1 MLDAHKIRQD
11 FPILQQKINGKPLV
25 YLDNAATSQKP
36 LAVLRCLDEYY
47 RTYNANIR
55 RGIHTLSEKAT
66 ARYEETRRKVA
77 QFINAPSANGVIFT
91 RNTTESLN
99 LVAYSYARKFLKA
112 GDEILLTEM
121 EHHSNLVPWQIL
133 AQHTGVKLKFIPVTE
148 QGTLDLADIHS
159 LLTEKTKILAFT
171 HMSNVLG
178 TINPVRRLAQMAH
191 EVGAVVVVD
200 GAQGAPHL
208 PVDVQQLDCDF
219 YAFSGHK
226 MLGPTGVGV
235 LWGKVELL
243 DKMDPFLGGGEMI
256 HEVWLDRATYEEVP
270 HKFEAGT
277 PNIAQVIGL
286 GAAIDYLRDL
296 TMPAVAEHERRLT
309 RIAIE
314 KLQQIDNLRI
324 IGSAPERGAAISF
337 LLPDVHAHDLSTVVD
352 SEGVAIRAGHHCAQ
366 PLMRKFDVPATARAS
381 LYIYNLP
388 EEIDILVNAIRKAR
402 KLFGHVS

>member
-1 MLDAHKIRQD
+1 MLDAHKLRQD

-36 LAVLRCLDEYY
+36 HAVLRCLDEYY
-47 RTYNANIR
+47 RGYNANIR

-66 ARYEETRRKVA
+66 AKYEEARDKAA
-77 QFINAPSANGVIFT
+77 QFINAPSRNGVVFT
-91 RNTTESLN
+91 RNTTESIN

-121 EHHSNLVPWQIL
+121 EHHSNLVPWHLVAQQI
-133 AQHTGVKLKFIPVTE
+133 GVKLKFIPVTDH
-148 QGTLDLADIHS
+148 GTLDLSEIHK
-159 LLTEKTKILAFT
+159 LLTARTKILAYT

-178 TINPVRRLAQMAH
+178 TINPVHKLTQMAH
-191 EVGAVVVVD
+191 EVGALVVVD

-208 PVDVQQLDCDF
+208 PVDVQQLGCDF

-226 MLGPTGVGV
+226 MMGPTGVGV

-243 DKMDPFLGGGEMI
+243 DMMDPFLGGGEMI
-256 HEVWLDRATYEEVP
+256 HEVWLDRSTFEEVP

-286 GAAIDYLRDL
+286 GAAVDYLRHL
-296 TMPAVAEHERRLT
+296 TMTAVAEHEVWLT

-314 KLQQIDNLRI
+314 KLQQLDGLQIL
-324 IGSAPERGAAISF
+324 GTAPERGAAISF
-337 LLPDVHAHDLSTVVD
+337 LLPDVHAHDLSTILD

-366 PLMRKFDVPATARAS
+366 PLMRKFDVPSTARAS
-381 LYIYNLP
+381 LYVYNLP
-388 EEIDILVNAIRKAR
+388 EEIDILVNAIKKAR
-402 KLFGHVS
+402 KMFGHVS

>member
-1 MLDAHKIRQD
+1 MLDAKKLRQD

-47 RTYNANIR
+47 RSYNANIR

-66 ARYEETRRKVA
+66 LKYEETRQKVA
-77 QFINAPSANGVIFT
+77 QFINAPSVHGVVFT
-91 RNTTESLN
+91 RNTTESIN

-121 EHHSNLVPWQIL
+121 EHHSNLVPWHLVAQQI
-133 AQHTGVKLKFIPVTE
+133 GVKLKFIPVTE
-148 QGTLDLADIHS
+148 QGSLDLADIHK
-159 LLTEKTKILAFT
+159 LLTERTKILSFT

-178 TINPVRRLAQMAH
+178 TINPVRKLAQMAH
-191 EVGAVVVVD
+191 EAGAVVVVD

-208 PVDVQQLDCDF
+208 PVDVQHLGCDF

-226 MLGPTGVGV
+226 MMGPTGVGV

-243 DKMDPFLGGGEMI
+243 DMMAPFLGGGEMI
-256 HEVWLDRATYEEVP
+256 HEVWLDRSTYEEVP

-277 PNIAQVIGL
+277 PNIAQIIGL
-286 GAAIDYLRDL
+286 GAAVDYLRQL
-296 TMPAVAEHERRLT
+296 TMPAVAEHEVWLT

-314 KLQQIDNLRI
+314 KLQQLEGLQIL
-324 IGSAPERGAAISF
+324 GTAPERGAAISF
-337 LLPDVHAHDLSTVVD
+337 LLPGVHAHDLSTVLD

-366 PLMRKFDVPATARAS
+366 PLMRKLDIPSTARAS
-381 LYIYNLP
+381 LYVYNLP
-388 EEIDILVNAIRKAR
+388 EEIDILVNAIKKAR
-402 KLFGHVS
+402 KMFGHVS

>member
-1 MLDAHKIRQD
+1 MLDAKKLRQD
-11 FPILQQKINGKPLV
+11 FPILQQKVNGKPLV

-47 RTYNANIR
+47 RGYNANIR

-66 ARYEETRRKVA
+66 AKYEEARDKMA
-77 QFINAPSANGVIFT
+77 QFINAPSRNGVVFT

-99 LVAYSYARKFLKA
+99 LVAYSYARKFLHA

-121 EHHSNLVPWQIL
+121 EHHSNLVPWHLL
-133 AQHTGVKLKFIPVTE
+133 AQQIGVKLKFVPVTE
-148 QGTLDLADIHS
+148 QGALDLSDIQK
-159 LLTEKTKILAFT
+159 LLTERTKIVSFT

-178 TINPVRRLAQMAH
+178 TINPVRKLAQMAH
-191 EVGAVVVVD
+191 EAGAVVVID

-208 PVDVQQLDCDF
+208 PVNVQYLDCDF

-226 MLGPTGVGV
+226 MMGPTGVGV
-235 LWGKVELL
+235 LWGKVDLL

-256 HEVWLDRATYEEVP
+256 HEVWLDHSTFDEVP

-286 GAAIDYLRDL
+286 GAAVDYLQSL
-296 TMPAVAEHERRLT
+296 TMQAVAEHEIWLT
-309 RIAIE
+309 RLAIE
-314 KLQQIDNLRI
+314 KLRQIDGLQI
-324 IGSAPERGAAISF
+324 LGTAPERGAAISF
-337 LLPDVHAHDLSTVVD
+337 LLPEVHAHDLSTILD

-366 PLMRKFDVPATARAS
+366 PLMRKFDVPSTARAS
-381 LYIYNLP
+381 LYVYNLP
-388 EEIDILVNAIRKAR
+388 EEIDILVHAINKAR

>member
-1 MLDAHKIRQD
+1 MLDAKKIRQD

-47 RTYNANIR
+47 RGYNANIR

-66 ARYEETRRKVA
+66 AKYEEARDKVA
-77 QFINAPSANGVIFT
+77 RFINAPSRSGVVFT

-99 LVAYSYARKFLKA
+99 LVAYSYARKFLQA

-121 EHHSNLVPWQIL
+121 EHHSNLVPWHLL
-133 AQHTGVKLKFIPVTE
+133 AQQIDVKLKFIPVTE
-148 QGTLDLADIHS
+148 QGALDLANIQK
-159 LLTEKTKILAFT
+159 LLTERTKIVSFT

-191 EVGAVVVVD
+191 DAGAVVVID

-208 PVDVQQLDCDF
+208 PVNVQHLECDF

-226 MLGPTGVGV
+226 MMGPTGVGV
-235 LWGKVELL
+235 LWGKVDLL

-256 HEVWLDRATYEEVP
+256 HEVWLDHSTFEEVP

-286 GAAIDYLRDL
+286 GAAMDYLQSL
-296 TMPAVAEHERRLT
+296 TMPAVAEHEIWLT
-309 RIAIE
+309 RLAIE
-314 KLQQIDNLRI
+314 KLRQIDGLQI
-324 IGSAPERGAAISF
+324 LGDAPERGAAISF
-337 LLPDVHAHDLSTVVD
+337 LLPEVHARDLSTILD

-366 PLMRKFDVPATARAS
+366 PLMRKFDIPSTARAS
-381 LYIYNLP
+381 LYVYNLP
-388 EEIDILVNAIRKAR
+388 EEIDILVHAINKAR
-402 KLFGHVS
+402 KFFGHVS

>member
-1 MLDAHKIRQD
+1 MLDAKKLRQD
-11 FPILQQKINGKPLV
+11 FPILQQKVNGKPLV

-47 RTYNANIR
+47 RGYNANIR

-66 ARYEETRRKVA
+66 AKYEEARDKVA
-77 QFINAPSANGVIFT
+77 QFINAPSRNGVVFT

-99 LVAYSYARKFLKA
+99 LVAYSYARKFLQA

-121 EHHSNLVPWQIL
+121 EHHSNLVPWHLL
-133 AQHTGVKLKFIPVTE
+133 AQQTGVKLKFIPVTE
-148 QGTLDLADIHS
+148 QGALDLSDIQK
-159 LLTEKTKILAFT
+159 LLTERTKIVSFT

-178 TINPVRRLAQMAH
+178 TINPVRKLAQMAH

-208 PVDVQQLDCDF
+208 PVNVQYLDCDF

-226 MLGPTGVGV
+226 MMGPTGVGV
-235 LWGKVELL
+235 LWGKVDLL

-256 HEVWLDRATYEEVP
+256 HEVWLDHSTFEEAP

-286 GAAIDYLRDL
+286 GAAVDYLQSL
-296 TMPAVAEHERRLT
+296 TMQAVAEHEIWLT
-309 RIAIE
+309 RIALE
-314 KLQQIDNLRI
+314 KLRQIDGLQILGN
-324 IGSAPERGAAISF
+324 APERGAAISF
-337 LLPDVHAHDLSTVVD
+337 LLPEVHAHDLSTILD
-352 SEGVAIRAGHHCAQ
+352 SAGVAIRAGHHCAQ
-366 PLMRKFDVPATARAS
+366 PLMRKFDVPSTARAS
-381 LYIYNLP
+381 LYVYNLP
-388 EEIDILVNAIRKAR
+388 EEIDILVHAINKAR